1 MYSNTAN
8 DDANIRH
15 NLTYMKER
23 LRKFIEKLG
32 LKFLLFWYRKI
43 RLVIFS
49 YLKLPKEV
57 KVLDNGNLIAVFNT
71 RDFATANV
79 CQYYLN
85 DDVLDYEPEQ
95 KKVFIELAKQSKVIF
110 DIGTQIVFYAIL
122 GAKLGA
128 EKVIAIDVDEE
139 FLEIA
144 KKQAKLNK
152 VENKIEFIQIAI
164 GEDDNIVEVENFN
177 AVSRVKSI
185 SLDSLCK
192 NLNLWP
198 DFIKIDIEG
207 FELEAFKNAKEF
219 LKRKPKIILALHPEF
234 IRKRNKNPSEV
245 LEILLENNY
254 KIQSLDFLK
263 GEEITQNNL
272 DKFLNSSNIDFI
284 CI

>member
-1 MYSNTAN
+1 
-8 DDANIRH
+8 
-15 NLTYMKER
+15 MKDKI
-23 LRKFIEKLG
+23 RKFIEKIG
-32 LKFLLFWYRKI
+32 FKFLLFWYRKT
-43 RLVIFS
+43 RFLIFS

-57 KVLDNGNLIAVFNT
+57 KVLDIDNGNLIAVFNT

-79 CQYYLN
+79 CQYYLK

-95 KKVFIELAKQSKVIF
+95 KKAFIELAKQSKVIF
-110 DIGTQIVFYAIL
+110 DIGTQVGFYAIL

-128 EKVIAIDVDEE
+128 EKVIAIDVDKE

-144 KKQAKLNK
+144 KKQAKLNN
-152 VENKIEFIQIAI
+152 VENKIEFIQTAI
-164 GEDDNIVEVENFN
+164 GKDDNVIEVENFN
-177 AVSRVKSI
+177 AISKAKTI
-185 SLDSLCK
+185 SLDNLCK
-192 NLNLWP
+192 KLNLWP
-198 DFIKIDIEG
+198 DLMKIDIEG
-207 FELEAFKNAKEF
+207 FELEAFRNAKEL

-234 IRKRNKNPSEV
+234 IKKRNKNPKEV

>member
-1 MYSNTAN
+1 
-8 DDANIRH
+8 
-15 NLTYMKER
+15 MKNKIK
-23 LRKFIEKLG
+23 KFIEKLG

-79 CQYYLN
+79 CQYYLK

-95 KKVFIELAKQSKVIF
+95 KKAFIELAKQSKVIF
-110 DIGTQIVFYAIL
+110 DIGTQIGFYAIL

-128 EKVIAIDVDEE
+128 EKVIAIDVDKE

-152 VENKIEFIQIAI
+152 VQNKIEFIQIAI
-164 GEDDNIVEVENFN
+164 GKDDNIIEVENFN

-198 DFIKIDIEG
+198 DLIKIDIEG
-207 FELEAFKNAKEF
+207 FEIEAFKNAKEF

-234 IRKRNKNPSEV
+234 IRKRNKNPKEV
-245 LEILLENNY
+245 LEILLYNNY

-272 DKFLNSSNIDFI
+272 DKFLNSSNMDFI

>member
-1 MYSNTAN
+1 
-8 DDANIRH
+8 
-15 NLTYMKER
+15 MKER
-23 LRKFIEKLG
+23 MRKFIEKLG
-32 LKFLLFWYRKI
+32 LKFLLFRYRKI
-43 RLVIFS
+43 RLVILS

-79 CQYYLN
+79 CQYYLK

-95 KKVFIELAKQSKVIF
+95 KKAFIELAKQSKVIF
-110 DIGTQIVFYAIL
+110 DVGTQIGFYAIL

-164 GEDDNIVEVENFN
+164 GKDDNIIEVENFN

-198 DFIKIDIEG
+198 DLMKIDIEG
-207 FELEAFKNAKEF
+207 FELEAFRNAKEF

-234 IRKRNKNPSEV
+234 IKKRDKNPSEV

-254 KIQSLDFLK
+254 KIQALTPLK
-263 GEEITQNNL
+263 EEVAQNNL
-272 DKFLNSSNIDFI
+272 YKFLNYSNVDFI

>member
-1 MYSNTAN
+1 
-8 DDANIRH
+8 
-15 NLTYMKER
+15 MKAKA
-23 LRKFIEKLG
+23 RKFIEKLG

-43 RLVIFS
+43 KLVIFS

-57 KVLDNGNLIAVFNT
+57 KVLDDGNLIAVFNT

-79 CQYYLN
+79 CQYYLK

-95 KKVFIELAKQSKVIF
+95 KKAFIELAKQSKVIF
-110 DIGTQIVFYAIL
+110 DVGTQIGFYAIL

-128 EKVIAIDVDEE
+128 EKVIAIDVDKE

-164 GEDDNIVEVENFN
+164 GDDDDNIMKVENFN

-198 DFIKIDIEG
+198 DLVKIDIEG
-207 FELEAFKNAKEF
+207 FELEAFKNAKEL

-234 IRKRNKNPSEV
+234 IKKRDKNPSEV

-254 KIQSLDFLK
+254 KIQALTPLK
-263 GEEITQNNL
+263 EEVGQNNL
-272 DKFLNSSNIDFI
+272 DKFLNYSNIDFI

>member
-1 MYSNTAN
+1 
-8 DDANIRH
+8 
-15 NLTYMKER
+15 MKDKI
-23 LRKFIEKLG
+23 RKFIEKIG
-32 LKFLLFWYRKI
+32 FKFLLFWYRKT
-43 RLVIFS
+43 RLLIFS

-71 RDFATANV
+71 RNFAVANV
-79 CQYYLN
+79 CQYYLKDN
-85 DDVLDYEPEQ
+85 NVLNYEPEQ
-95 KKVFIELAKQSKVIF
+95 KKTFIELAKQSKVIF
-110 DIGTQIVFYAIL
+110 DIGTQIGFYAIL

-128 EKVIAIDVDEE
+128 GKVIAIDVDKE

-144 KKQAKLNK
+144 KKQAKINR

-164 GEDDNIVEVENFN
+164 GEDDNVIEVENYN
-177 AVSRVKSI
+177 AISKVKTI
-185 SLDSLCK
+185 SLDNLCK
-192 NLNLWP
+192 KLNLWP
-198 DFIKIDIEG
+198 DLMKIDIEG
-207 FELEAFKNAKEF
+207 FELEAFRNAKEL

-234 IRKRNKNPSEV
+234 IRKRNKNPKEV